1 MLRRGAVVDGDG
13 EVVASKIR
21 KRCALSSS
29 GASDPLRKLRL
40 KKRGVVVL
48 GRRGGSGGGGV
59 SPRSSRKMSES
70 SWNGRRCH
78 DGAAAYG
85 TRSAASARKLV
96 SALRQL
102 SKGGSSPD
110 DKDAAVRRSSAHRR
124 CVSVE
129 FSKRSRTKS
138 KVLEADGQSSWYNG
152 HGHWFSDMLS
162 NGSTMEVH
170 ACRAQD
176 CASPCTGG
184 GRMAPHLQEMCSS
197 LAASKE
203 LVKALAGIWGPGN
216 LNPSTAS
223 LLSALRAELDLAR
236 AHARQLIKE
245 ERRRGDEMERMRR
258 QLTEEVREWR
268 SSQREKAAAT
278 VRVVVAELD
287 GERRSRRRAE
297 RVNVKLGK
305 ALADA
310 ESELAA
316 AGRELERERRS
327 RERLEKVCD
336 ELVRGG
342 LVAVGVAVGGGV
354 DSRGGEEVE
363 EMRREAERAQE
374 ELEKER
380 EMLRLADELREER
393 VQMKLL
399 EARLQ
404 FEEKNGVVE
413 QLRGELEAFLESK
426 KDRQEPPDDAVEH
439 QLNNH
444 RLQSILVDVNKNRE
458 EANNNNGDGDK
469 EDDGCR
475 GECVVADDSDGSEM
489 HSIELN
495 MEGNIKDY
503 SWSYTTASKE
513 MTTTR
518 SMNAASVNGSHI
530 SDRGAELAVD
540 PWSSAAIDRRSQEA
554 AGEELDGDRWDDGG
568 CSDRSKDLDEE
579 DAERYQAIKN
589 LREQMLAGH
598 GFVFESQEWGQC

>member
-1 MLRRGAVVDGDG
+1 MLRRGAVVVVDEDG
-13 EVVASKIR
+13 EVVATKIR

-48 GRRGGSGGGGV
+48 GRRGGGGGV
-59 SPRSSRKMSES
+59 
-70 SWNGRRCH
+70 
-78 DGAAAYG
+78 
-85 TRSAASARKLV
+85 V
-96 SALRQL
+96 
-102 SKGGSSPD
+102 
-110 DKDAAVRRSSAHRR
+110 
-124 CVSVE
+124 

-138 KVLEADGQSSWYNG
+138 KALEADEQRSWHNG
-152 HGHWFSDMLS
+152 HGRWFSDMFS
-162 NGSTMEVH
+162 NGSTMEKTVVTPGTSSKMMLTKLIASNKVH
-170 ACRAQD
+170 ACRPPD
-176 CASPCTGG
+176 CASPCAGG
-184 GRMAPHLQEMCSS
+184 ETMEPHLKEMYGS

-203 LVKALAGIWGPGN
+203 LVKALAGIWGPGD

-245 ERRRGDEMERMRR
+245 ERRRGDEAERMRR
-258 QLTEEVREWR
+258 QLAEEVREWR
-268 SSQREKAAAT
+268 GRQREKAAAT

-297 RVNVKLGK
+297 RVNAKLGK

-310 ESELAA
+310 ERELAA
-316 AGRELERERRS
+316 ARRELERERRS

-342 LVAVGVAVGGGV
+342 LAVGGGSV
-354 DSRGGEEVE
+354 DGRGGDDVE

-380 EMLRLADELREER
+380 EMLRLAQGLREER
-393 VQMKLL
+393 VKMKLL

-404 FEEKNGVVE
+404 FEEKNAVVE

-426 KDRQEPPDDAVEH
+426 KDRQQEPHDADEH
-439 QLNNH
+439 RLDGRQ
-444 RLQSILVDVNKNRE
+444 LQSILANKNGE
-458 EANNNNGDGDK
+458 EGNVRDGDV
-469 EDDGCR
+469 EDDGGR
-475 GECVVADDSDGSEM
+475 GECVADDSDGSET

-495 MEGNIKDY
+495 MDGN
-503 SWSYTTASKE
+503 SWSYTTASKDT
-513 MTTTR
+513 TTTR
-518 SMNAASVNGSHI
+518 SKNAAAVHGSHI
-530 SDRGAELAVD
+530 SDRGAELAAG
-540 PWSSAAIDRRSQEA
+540 PWSIAAIDQRSQED
-554 AGEELDGDRWDDGG
+554 AGEELDGDRWHDGG

-598 GFVFESQEWGQC
+598 GFVFVSQEWGQC

>member
-1 MLRRGAVVDGDG
+1 MLRRGAVVVVDEDG
-13 EVVASKIR
+13 EVVATKIR

-48 GRRGGSGGGGV
+48 GRRGGGGGVVV

-78 DGAAAYG
+78 DGAAAADG

-96 SALRQL
+96 GALRQL

-110 DKDAAVRRSSAHRR
+110 EDAARRSSAHRR

-138 KVLEADGQSSWYNG
+138 KALEADEQRSWHNG
-152 HGHWFSDMLS
+152 HGRWFSDMFS

-170 ACRAQD
+170 ACRPPD
-176 CASPCTGG
+176 CASPCAGG
-184 GRMAPHLQEMCSS
+184 ETMEPHLKEMYGS

-203 LVKALAGIWGPGN
+203 LVKALAGIWGPGD

-245 ERRRGDEMERMRR
+245 ERRRGDEAERMRR
-258 QLTEEVREWR
+258 QLAEEVREWR
-268 SSQREKAAAT
+268 GRQREKAAAT

-297 RVNVKLGK
+297 RVNAKLGK

-310 ESELAA
+310 ERELAA
-316 AGRELERERRS
+316 ARRELERERRS

-342 LVAVGVAVGGGV
+342 LAVGGGSV
-354 DSRGGEEVE
+354 DGRGGDDVE

-404 FEEKNGVVE
+404 FEEKNAVVE

-426 KDRQEPPDDAVEH
+426 KDRQQEPHDADEH
-439 QLNNH
+439 RLDGRQ
-444 RLQSILVDVNKNRE
+444 LQSILANKNGE
-458 EANNNNGDGDK
+458 EGNVRDGDV
-469 EDDGCR
+469 EDDGGR
-475 GECVVADDSDGSEM
+475 GECVADDSDGSET

-495 MEGNIKDY
+495 MDGN
-503 SWSYTTASKE
+503 SWSYTTASKDT
-513 MTTTR
+513 TTTR
-518 SMNAASVNGSHI
+518 SKNAAAVHGSHI
-530 SDRGAELAVD
+530 SDRGAELAAG
-540 PWSSAAIDRRSQEA
+540 PWSIAAIDQRSQED
-554 AGEELDGDRWDDGG
+554 AGEELDGDRWHDGG

-598 GFVFESQEWGQC
+598 GFVFVSQEWGQC

>member
-1 MLRRGAVVDGDG
+1 MLRRGAVVVDGDG
-13 EVVASKIR
+13 EVVVATKIR

-48 GRRGGSGGGGV
+48 GRRVVGGGGV
-59 SPRSSRKMSES
+59 LSPWSSRKMSES
-70 SWNGRRCH
+70 SWNDRRCH
-78 DGAAAYG
+78 GGAAGDDG

-96 SALRQL
+96 GALRQL
-102 SKGGSSPD
+102 SSPD
-110 DKDAAVRRSSAHRR
+110 EDAARRSSAHRR

-138 KVLEADGQSSWYNG
+138 KALEADGQRSWHNG

-162 NGSTMEVH
+162 NGSTVEVH
-170 ACRAQD
+170 ACRPQE
-176 CASPCTGG
+176 CASPCRGG
-184 GRMAPHLQEMCSS
+184 ERMAAHLQEMCSS

-203 LVKALAGIWGPGN
+203 LVKALAGIWGPGDG

-236 AHARQLIKE
+236 AHARQLVKE
-245 ERRRGDEMERMRR
+245 DRRRGDETARMRA
-258 QLTEEVREWR
+258 QLAEEAREWR
-268 SSQREKAAAT
+268 SRQREKAAAT
-278 VRVVVAELD
+278 VRVAVAELD

-297 RVNVKLGK
+297 RVNAKLGK

-310 ESELAA
+310 EREVAA
-316 AGRELERERRS
+316 SRRELERERRS
-327 RERLEKVCD
+327 RERLEKVFD

-342 LVAVGVAVGGGV
+342 LVGVGAGGV
-354 DSRGGEEVE
+354 DGGRGGEEVVE

-404 FEEKNGVVE
+404 FEEKNAVVE

-426 KDRQEPPDDAVEH
+426 KDRQQQEPPPDADDHRRQPDGH
-439 QLNNH
+439 QF
-444 RLQSILVDVNKNRE
+444 QSILVAVNKNGDQE
-458 EANNNNGDGDK
+458 DNDDDGD
-469 EDDGCR
+469 EEGAGGR
-475 GECVVADDSDGSEM
+475 AECVAEDSDGSEM

-495 MEGNIKDY
+495 MDGNSKDY
-503 SWSYTTASKE
+503 SWSYTTASKD
-513 MTTTR
+513 MTTTAR
-518 SMNAASVNGSHI
+518 SKNAASVHGSLI
-530 SDRGAELAVD
+530 SDRGAELAA
-540 PWSSAAIDRRSQEA
+540 AAIDRRSQED
-554 AGEELDGDRWDDGG
+554 AGEEVVGERWDDGG

-579 DAERYQAIKN
+579 DAERYEAIKN

-598 GFVFESQEWGQC
+598 GFVLVSQEWGQC